1 MKNKIMTE
9 LEKDK
14 YIKQLEQENEVLSE
28 KLGQFPKC
36 TNCIYACRN
45 CSYYKQAKQ
54 NNKR

>member
-14 YIKQLEQENEVLSE
+14 YIKQLELENEILSE
-28 KLGQFPKC
+28 KLAQPPKC
-36 TNCIYACRN
+36 TNYIYACTN
-45 CSYYKQAKQ
+45 CVYYKQAKQ

>member
-14 YIKQLEQENEVLSE
+14 YIKQLELENEILSE
-28 KLGQFPKC
+28 KLAQPPKC
-36 TNCIYACRN
+36 TNYIYVCTN
-45 CSYYKQAKQ
+45 CVYYKQAKQ